1 MTDMTVSESGKLV
14 TQLSEDEQR
23 KAQTMLQIT
32 LRRFLQHRMAVL
44 GVFLL
49 LIIFGFSFGGAIFF
63 SEAQGNQVDPR
74 NRNQAPTME
83 HPLGTD
89 QVGRSV
95 LIRMIYGGQISLAIG
110 VMAAAIAVTVGTIV
124 GLTAGYFGGW
134 VDAILMRI
142 VEALL
147 AIPTLVLLLLL
158 SNNLARSTTTFNV
171 LGRTVSISVVAIV
184 LIIGLLGWMGLSR
197 IVRSMVLSIKEQEFV
212 AAARVIGASDLRI
225 LTTHIL
231 PNCLAP
237 IIVAATLGVG
247 NAIITEAYLSF
258 LGFGVLPP
266 TATWG
271 NILTR
276 AQDLIDRVWWM
287 WMAPGAA
294 ITITVLSI
302 NFIGDGLRD
311 ALDPRSLK

>member
-1 MTDMTVSESGKLV
+1 MADVTVGQSGDLV
-14 TQLSEDEQR
+14 TKLSGEHRRE
-23 KAQTMLQIT
+23 AESMLRMVV
-32 LRRFLQHRMAVL
+32 RRFLRHRMAVAGTVIL
-44 GVFLL
+44 TLIVFFA
-49 LIIFGFSFGGAIFF
+49 IGGAIIY
-63 SEAQGNQVDPR
+63 SEDVGNRPNPR
-74 NRNQAPTME
+74 DRFLPPSVE
-83 HPLGTD
+83 HPFGTD

-95 LIRMIYGGQISLAIG
+95 LIRMVYGGQISLMIG
-110 VMAAAIAVTVGTIV
+110 VLSAFIAVTIGTTV
-124 GLTAGYFGGW
+124 GLASGYFGGW
-134 VDAILMRI
+134 LDSILMRI

-147 AIPTLVLLLLL
+147 AIPTLIFLLLL
-158 SNNLARSTTTFNV
+158 SGTLARNTDTLNI
-171 LGRTVSISVVAIV
+171 LGRQLSFSVVAIV

-197 IVRSMVLSIKEQEFV
+197 IVRSMVLSLKEQEFV
-212 AAARVIGASDLRI
+212 LAARTIGARNQRI
-225 LTTHIL
+225 IITHIL

-247 NAIITEAYLSF
+247 AAIIAEAYLSF

-276 AQDLIDRVWWM
+276 AQEQVSRIWWM
-287 WMAPGAA
+287 WMFPGAF
-294 ITITVLSI
+294 ITLTVLSI